1 MRRLA
6 PLLAIMIS
14 TLLAY
19 VISGD
24 PYFGLSVFI
33 MGALMYVVAINPSI
47 GGPLFYGL
55 LGFLGGFLL
64 ALLLGLTVFK
74 NSRIGSYALF
84 SLLIIGPAIALFIG
98 KKNNY
103 RLWFSLKP

>member
-6 PLLAIMIS
+6 PLLAIVIS

-33 MGALMYVVAINPSI
+33 MGALMYVISLKPSI
-47 GGPLFYGL
+47 GGVRSF
-55 LGFLGGFLL
+55 
-64 ALLLGLTVFK
+64 TVSLVF
-74 NSRIGSYALF
+74 SGAFSWLF
-84 SLLIIGPAIALFIG
+84 SWG
-98 KKNNY
+98 
-103 RLWFSLKP
+103 